1 MAQGQT
7 TPVARTARRTA
18 RSTGRTAAQSG
29 LRVRERAS
37 GEGRAVASRA
47 ADEASEVAS
56 TAQDEGRRVASRAA
70 DEASEVASTAAE
82 EGQQLVALASEQASE
97 LSGTVREQTARVTGE
112 VVEQGRTLAEEAR
125 SQAQAQAHAQ
135 SRRLA
140 DSLSRLGD
148 EVRALAEGR
157 PEDAATVRP
166 YVTNAAD
173 TVYDAADRLY
183 GLASDIDTRG
193 LGGVL
198 EDLQAFARRRPGAFL
213 LGAAVVGFGVGRAV
227 RASSGDN
234 EEPAIAPAPALRGR
248 SA

>member
-7 TPVARTARRTA
+7 TPVARTARRNVG
-18 RSTGRTAAQSG
+18 STGRTAAQSG
-29 LRVRERAS
+29 LRVRRRAS

-47 ADEASEVAS
+47 ADEASDVAS
-56 TAQDEGRRVASRAA
+56 TAQDESRRVASRAA
-70 DEASEVASTAAE
+70 EEASDVASTAAD
-82 EGQQLVALASEQASE
+82 EGQQLVGLASEQASE
-97 LSGTVREQTARVTGE
+97 LGDTVREQTARVRGE
-112 VVEQGRTLAEEAR
+112 VVDQGKTLAEEAR
-125 SQAQAQAHAQ
+125 SQAQSQAHAQ

-157 PEDAATVRP
+157 PEEAETVRP
-166 YVTNAAD
+166 YVANAAD

-183 GLASDIDTRG
+183 TLASDIDQRG

-198 EDLQAFARRRPGAFL
+198 DDLQAFARRRPGAFL
-213 LGAAVVGFGVGRAV
+213 LDAAVAGFGVGRAV
-227 RASSGDN
+227 RSSSADDGA
-234 EEPAIAPAPALRGR
+234 EAAPPALGGR

>member
-1 MAQGQT
+1 MAQGHT
-7 TPVARTARRTA
+7 TPIARTARRNA
-18 RSTGRTAAQSG
+18 RSTGRTAARSG
-29 LRVRERAS
+29 LRVRSRAS
-37 GEGRAVASRA
+37 DESRAAASHA

-70 DEASEVASTAAE
+70 EEASDVASTAAE
-82 EGQQLVALASEQASE
+82 EGQQLVALASEQATE
-97 LSGTVREQTARVTGE
+97 LGSTVREQTARVRGE
-112 VVEQGRTLAEEAR
+112 VVDQGKSLVEEAR

-157 PEDAATVRP
+157 PDEAGTVRP

-173 TVYDAADRLY
+173 AVYDAADRLY

-193 LGGVL
+193 FTGVL
-198 EDLQAFARRRPGAFL
+198 EDLQTFARRRPGAFL
-213 LGAAVVGFGVGRAV
+213 LGAAVAGFGVGRAV
-227 RASSGDN
+227 RASSADEDGDTG
-234 EEPAIAPAPALRGR
+234 APALRGR
-248 SA
+248 SG